1 MDEDDD
7 SDLEDEEDD
16 DLDDEDEET
25 DPSTT
30 ASKLTSGW
38 TMWVIFFVKGWNGIC
53 SNSYFSFTF
62 LTQPN

>member
-1 MDEDDD
+1 LLLKYVMHNYNFFPPPGYFIYEQDGMDEDDD

-30 ASKLTSGW
+30 ASKLTSG
-38 TMWVIFFVKGWNGIC
+38 
-53 SNSYFSFTF
+53 
-62 LTQPN
+62 